1 MWFDIVPSVSL
12 LVLGFDVSLG
22 DFVRTGAW
30 IRLRS
35 IKRDM
40 VWNGFAE
47 RFRAQHGIDLA
58 VFNSLS
64 QQWFVDLSEGF
75 ASTWC

>member
-30 IRLRS
+30 IRQRG
-35 IKRDM
+35 IKQDM

-47 RFRAQHGIDLA
+47 RFCEQNGIDLA
-58 VFNSLS
+58 GLHSLS
-64 QQWFVDLSEGF
+64 QQLFVDLSEVF
-75 ASTWC
+75 VFTWC